1 MKVSGRRYNIRGQ
14 AMVEYALLLS
24 FIALTAMVA
33 VRYAGL
39 STANT
44 YDNVQSQMSGQSV
57 ASMTPQAPSGSGS

>member
-1 MKVSGRRYNIRGQ
+1 
-14 AMVEYALLLS
+14 MVEYALLLS